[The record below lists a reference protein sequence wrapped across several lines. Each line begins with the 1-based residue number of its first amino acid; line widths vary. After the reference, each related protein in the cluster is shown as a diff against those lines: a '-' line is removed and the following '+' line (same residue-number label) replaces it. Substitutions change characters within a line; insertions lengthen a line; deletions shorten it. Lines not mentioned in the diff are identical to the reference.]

1 MYAADSSAHQAIQ
14 TKTPGLPVVLLRH
27 PQTVQTV
34 QTVKCRKICRT
45 TAHVSLMKASAAAT
59 VAWYSV
65 LPSLS
70 YSLSILPCVA
80 STKHYQTRPRKG
92 RPKQT
97 HQSKNPKNEK
107 TKSAHFASTPSTARG
122 IVKGSHHPK
131 TASVMYGRRRV
142 YDWALGQQT

>member
-70 YSLSILPCVA
+70 YSLSILRVRYAHKRQADQKDVTNKYTVA
-80 STKHYQTRPRKG
+80 QK
-92 RPKQT
+92 
-97 HQSKNPKNEK
+97 
-107 TKSAHFASTPSTARG
+107 
-122 IVKGSHHPK
+122 
-131 TASVMYGRRRV
+131 
-142 YDWALGQQT
+142 